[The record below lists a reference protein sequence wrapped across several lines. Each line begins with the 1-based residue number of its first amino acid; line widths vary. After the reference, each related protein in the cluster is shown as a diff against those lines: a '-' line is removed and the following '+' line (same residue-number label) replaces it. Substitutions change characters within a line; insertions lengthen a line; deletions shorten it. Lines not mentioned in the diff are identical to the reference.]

1 MPRPKKL
8 LTTGEIAERYRIHPR
23 TVVRWIRERDL
34 RAIRVGGRWRV
45 EEADLEAF
53 LVVDRFRLPASYS
66 PSGSEAPAVPPAVPA
81 AAATMSSTTR

>member
-34 RAIRVGGRWRV
+34 RAIRVGGRWRI
-45 EEADLEAF
+45 EEADLESF
-53 LVVDRFRLPASYS
+53 LVIDRFQLP
-66 PSGSEAPAVPPAVPA
+66 PSLAGESPA

>member
-23 TVVRWIRERDL
+23 TVVRWIRERGL
-34 RAIRVGGRWRV
+34 AAIRVGGRWRV

-53 LVVDRFRLPASYS
+53 LLVDRFRLPPGYAGSGDS
-66 PSGSEAPAVPPAVPA
+66 PAEL